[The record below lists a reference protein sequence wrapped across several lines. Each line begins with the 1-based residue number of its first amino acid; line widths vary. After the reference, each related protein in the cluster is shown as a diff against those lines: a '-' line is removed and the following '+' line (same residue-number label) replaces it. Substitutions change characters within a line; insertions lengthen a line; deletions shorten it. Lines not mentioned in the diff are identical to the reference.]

1 MAQTYSE
8 AKDLRKG
15 EELMIFVDDEPIAY
29 TTSHTRTMSVDT
41 KDVSS
46 KMSGDYDSSMPGKI
60 SWGISIEA
68 LTSITKGH
76 KSKDALMKAL
86 VLRKPIRIKECDVT
100 RGVDSTGAKTFTMG
114 TVHYQGD
121 AIITKLD
128 EKSTNG
134 EYDSFSSE
142 LKGTG
147 PLLDASGKPLG
158 EGATPKDPESGKE
171 KPKGP
176 EEHSGSKDGQSG
188 M

>member
-1 MAQTYSE
+1 MPDPSTTTQTNPTTMATYNE

-29 TTSHTRTMSVDT
+29 TTSHSRTMNVDT

-46 KMSGDYDSSMPGKI
+46 KMSGDYDSAMPGKI

-68 LTSITKGH
+68 LTSMTKGH

-86 VLRKPIRIKECDVT
+86 VKREPIRIKECDVI
-100 RGVDSTGAKTFTMG
+100 RGIDETGAKTFKMG

-147 PLLDASGKPLG
+147 PLLDANGKPLG
-158 EGATPKDPESGKE
+158 EA
-171 KPKGP
+171 
-176 EEHSGSKDGQSG
+176 
-188 M
+188 

>member
-1 MAQTYSE
+1 MPNPNTTTQTNPTMTTYSE
-8 AKDLRKG
+8 AKDLIKG

-29 TTSHTRTMSVDT
+29 TTSHHRTTNVDT

-60 SWGISIEA
+60 SWGLTIEA
-68 LTSITKGH
+68 LTSMTKGH

-86 VLRKPIRIKECDVT
+86 VQRKPIRIKECDVI
-100 RGVDSTGAKTFTMG
+100 RGVDETGAKTFKMG
-114 TVHYQGD
+114 AVHYQGD

-134 EYDSFSSE
+134 EYDTFSSE

-147 PLLDASGKPLG
+147 PLLDGAGKPLG
-158 EGATPKDPESGKE
+158 EA
-171 KPKGP
+171 
-176 EEHSGSKDGQSG
+176 
-188 M
+188 

>member
-1 MAQTYSE
+1 MPSPSTTTQTTPTTMATTYDE
-8 AKDLRKG
+8 ATDLRKG
-15 EELMIFVDDEPIAY
+15 EELMIFIDDEPIAY
-29 TTSHTRTMSVDT
+29 TTSHHRTTNVDT

-86 VLRKPIRIKECDVT
+86 LQRKPIRIKECDVT
-100 RGVDSTGAKTFTMG
+100 RGVDTTGAKTFTMG
-114 TVHYQGD
+114 AVHYQGD

-147 PLLDASGKPLG
+147 PLLDGAGKPLG
-158 EGATPKDPESGKE
+158 EA
-171 KPKGP
+171 
-176 EEHSGSKDGQSG
+176 
-188 M
+188 